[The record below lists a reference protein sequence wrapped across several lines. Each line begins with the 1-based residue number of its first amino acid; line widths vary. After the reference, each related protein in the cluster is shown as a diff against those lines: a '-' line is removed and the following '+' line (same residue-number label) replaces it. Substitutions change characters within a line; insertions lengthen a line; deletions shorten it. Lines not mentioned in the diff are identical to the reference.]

1 MYPIDEASAYPRNQW
16 YVAGTGEEFTRD
28 ILARR
33 ILDEPLVFYRTQ
45 DGAPVA
51 LWGLCPHRSM
61 PFELGQLRGDDLV
74 CGYHGFAFSNQGKC
88 VSIPTSEHISPACRV
103 KSYPLVERGPWVWI
117 WMGDGEPDHALLPD
131 ASDIG
136 LGADAAGWRVDI
148 TEAFVMKARAQ
159 LLIDNL
165 LDLSHLAF
173 VHIDTVGPAPIALTK
188 AETNTDGGRLFVK
201 RTMEDEPTTPFIA
214 FLMPEAG
221 DRVWNELITDFYSPG
236 LINAGGPWVW
246 KSRPDGSRGEAAG
259 KLNFVHVIT
268 PESPNSTHYFGV
280 LTRNFRLDD
289 DELSMALAAQN
300 DAVRREDII
309 VLEAIE
315 QVVDRYGDAKREI
328 SVKADDGALMVRRS
342 MRKLIAQEQAR

>member
-1 MYPIDEASAYPRNQW
+1 MYPIDEAAPYPRNQW
-16 YVAGTGEEFTRD
+16 YVAGTGQEFTRD

-33 ILDEPLVFYRTQ
+33 ILDHPLVFYRTQ
-45 DGAPVA
+45 EGEPVA

-61 PFELGQLRGDDLV
+61 PFELGQLRDDELV
-74 CGYHGFAFSNQGKC
+74 CGYHGFAFSREGAC
-88 VSIPTSEHISPACRV
+88 VSIPTSSQISPACRV
-103 KSYPLVERGPWVWI
+103 KSYALVERGPWVWI

-136 LGADAAGWRVDI
+136 LGADPSGWRIDI
-148 TEAFVMKARAQ
+148 TEPFVMQARAQ

-173 VHIDTVGPAPIALTK
+173 VHNKTVGPAPIALAQ
-188 AETNTDGGRLFVK
+188 AETVREGSRLFVK
-201 RTMEDEPTTPFIA
+201 RTMEDEPTTPFISY
-214 FLMPEAG
+214 LMPDAG

-246 KSRPDGSRGEAAG
+246 KSRPDGSRGEAVA
-259 KLNFVHVIT
+259 KLNFVHVVT
-268 PESPNSTHYFGV
+268 PEGPNSTHYFGV

-289 DELSMALAAQN
+289 DELSLAMAAQN

-309 VLEAIE
+309 ALEAIE
-315 QVVDRYGDAKREI
+315 KIVDRHGDAKREI
-328 SVKADDGALMVRRS
+328 SVKADEGALMIRRW
-342 MRKLIAQEQAR
+342 MRKLIAEENA